1 MSQQEYKGI
10 IGLRRGLLDIIVI
23 MLVGLITYAL
33 IYVMEYLTL
42 PLIIIKLT
50 IISASIL
57 SALLLIIAY
66 LDVKGGFEF
75 LKKSEINVKM
85 ATISS
90 PLLLTLSIILF
101 IEIVVY
107 SLITVNI
114 FTSLSEGI
122 YPYIY
127 TLLRIVAF
135 STLIVLAFSY
145 RKLGEH
151 YNNDLINYGSL
162 IFTLGVLIF
171 IFHLKYGGFLAL
183 IGIIAMYVGIGD
195 ILSEK
200 FPKFKSSNVSLGVLR
215 NNGEAELSVYSKNQ
229 IQVISATIL
238 GTNYI
243 SNTITPNV
251 LTKGYNTLKINFNS
265 PIQLTPK
272 NIYTIRLSLSNGRT
286 LDVNV
291 IYETT

>member
-1 MSQQEYKGI
+1 MSQQEYNGI
-10 IGLRRGLLDIIVI
+10 VGLRRGLLNIII
-23 MLVGLITYAL
+23 IILVGLITYAL

-57 SALLLIIAY
+57 SALLLIITY

-85 ATISS
+85 ATILS

-101 IEIVVY
+101 MEIGLY
-107 SLITVNI
+107 SLITINI
-114 FTSLSEGI
+114 FISLSEEI

-127 TLLRIVAF
+127 TLLKITTF

-171 IFHLKYGGFLAL
+171 IFSLKYGGFLAL
-183 IGIIAMYVGIGD
+183 IGIITLYVGISD
-195 ILSEK
+195 ILRER
-200 FPKFKSSNVSLGVLR
+200 FPKFKSSNVILGVLR
-215 NNGEAELSVYSKNQ
+215 NNGEAELNVYSENQ
-229 IQVISATIL
+229 VQVISATIL

-251 LTKGYNTLKINFNS
+251 LSKGYNTLKINFNS
-265 PIQLTPK
+265 SIQLIPK
-272 NIYTIRLSLSNGRT
+272 NIYTIRLSLYNGRT

>member
-10 IGLRRGLLDIIVI
+10 IGLRRGLLDIII
-23 MLVGLITYAL
+23 IILVGLITYAL

-42 PLIIIKLT
+42 PLIIIKLI

-75 LKKSEINVKM
+75 LRKSEINIKM

-151 YNNDLINYGSL
+151 YNSDLINYGSL
-162 IFTLGVLIF
+162 IFILGVLTF
-171 IFHLKYGGFLAL
+171 IFHFKYGGFLAL
-183 IGIIAMYVGIGD
+183 IGIITMYVGISD
-195 ILSEK
+195 ILKEK
-200 FPKFKSSNVSLGVLR
+200 FPRFKSSNVSLGVLR

-251 LTKGYNTLKINFNS
+251 LTKGYNSLKINFNS